1 MDFQRDLVTL
11 TVDGLRYYGF
21 VVAAIIVLVSMWNAR
36 QDIRKGRPNNQV
48 YTELGVMAAIAAAIA
63 IAVYSLIDTG
73 EQQVQIR
80 YYGIIIVV
88 AMLVATIVAASLAK
102 RAGRDPE
109 HVYGALTWAIIPGI
123 ILARLWF
130 VFFPPEGLCD
140 LTTTICYDTT
150 WMLENFFD
158 TSNGAIAIWSGGL
171 SIFGAI
177 LGGFIGTYLYLWK
190 NKLTIPAWL
199 DYAGLVLPLSQAI
212 GRWANYVNQ
221 ELFGKPIC
229 SWESV
234 LNNAGEEI
242 TRLCNPTSWG
252 LTIPVEKLPD
262 IYLTPQYFNA
272 KFHPLFL
279 YESVWSLIAFFVLL
293 WVFNKHRNRFR
304 PGDFFLLYVA
314 QYSFIRFLLEFLRV
328 EVTKVG
334 DVNLS
339 QLVTAIAFAIAV
351 GLLVFRHRGA
361 DIQPYDEAAPPEVST
376 QKENLVEIAPIE
388 TSSEAGVA
396 AESSEETPAET
407 V

>member
-1 MDFQRDLVTL
+1 
-11 TVDGLRYYGF
+11 
-21 VVAAIIVLVSMWNAR
+21 
-36 QDIRKGRPNNQV
+36 
-48 YTELGVMAAIAAAIA
+48 
-63 IAVYSLIDTG
+63 
-73 EQQVQIR
+73 
-80 YYGIIIVV
+80 
-88 AMLVATIVAASLAK
+88 
-102 RAGRDPE
+102 
-109 HVYGALTWAIIPGI
+109 
-123 ILARLWF
+123 
-130 VFFPPEGLCD
+130 
-140 LTTTICYDTT
+140 
-150 WMLENFFD
+150 MLENFFD

-199 DYAGLVLPLSQAI
+199 DYAGLVLPLAQAI

-229 SWESV
+229 SGESV
-234 LNNAGEEI
+234 VNNAGEEI

-252 LTIPVEKLPD
+252 LTIPAEKLPD

-293 WVFNKHRNRFR
+293 WVFNKHRDRFN
-304 PGDFFLLYVA
+304 PGDFFLIYVA
-314 QYSFIRFLLEFLRV
+314 QYSFVRFLLEFLRV

-339 QLVTAIAFAIAV
+339 QMVTAVAFAVAV
-351 GLLVFRHRGA
+351 GLLAFRHRGA
-361 DIQPYDEAAPPEVST
+361 EIQPYDQAAPPEARI
-376 QKENLVEIAPIE
+376 KEEAPVEA
-388 TSSEAGVA
+388 S
-396 AESSEETPAET
+396 ESSEVSDEAPAET